1 MPIPSLY
8 LPGHSSAL
16 IESQESGLVTQSLR
30 LTSPTS
36 VFMARAAPPAEE
48 LLWLRQE
55 TSHLV
60 LPSLAHVGVQLTYAV
75 ALKCLRRLLN
85 EDSKVSFDRW
95 FIVAKEELRW
105 NDSCIK
111 LLWDNVHVSSYKMN
125 EVWSSHTDTLD
136 FEFLAILLVMHVVDD
151 PPSSPKVSSDSSW
164 PEDLSEAS
172 SPVSPKAFPSSRATN
187 AYLPKSPR
195 SPKSSNEMKYNTSYN
210 RLLKRNEIVGDID
223 SLDKKTSLGSGRLA
237 KSGLYSLNSL
247 RTRMPAILRA
257 LSMENSTEDEVLS
270 SDTSHDFI
278 GLDLMISRRAVNAL
292 GVIICGGYSREEQV
306 VPLSSLVPLW
316 RSKKTIVSDISDE
329 REFIHCAVFLNW
341 FNSHI
346 CVNDVIYPTLSFQ
359 SYQARSSALLNDN
372 PPEIHSNTLENSPVA
387 SLPVAPPIRVL
398 ESLSTLSSSRPTVLH
413 DFHSST
419 YIHAVT
425 SGPIPRKMSSVS
437 LETRSKPDSSS
448 AMSVSDQGA
457 ESTTPNTSDAEGTQM
472 SEGADG
478 NVFSDSDNDNYTI
491 NAVAEKDSSGL
502 SDIETEK
509 GSSMGDREKHM
520 IDVAVS
526 GGQSDLPHLV
536 IKGCTR
542 SALYFLSPFSSA
554 SIVDCHDCEIIVGPV
569 SGIVVFSG
577 CIKTKLSIVCR
588 KLIVKSSFDCIF
600 YLGTLSAT
608 LINGD
613 SHSLRFGKLLM
624 HFSS

>member
-1 MPIPSLY
+1 
-8 LPGHSSAL
+8 
-16 IESQESGLVTQSLR
+16 
-30 LTSPTS
+30 
-36 VFMARAAPPAEE
+36 MARTTPTGEE

-55 TSHLV
+55 TAHLI
-60 LPSLAHVGVQLTYAV
+60 LPALAHAGVPLTYTV
-75 ALKCLRRLLN
+75 ALKCLRRLLS
-85 EDSKVSFDRW
+85 EDTKLSFDRW
-95 FIVAKEELRW
+95 FVVAKEELRW

-111 LLWDNVHVSSYKMN
+111 LLWDNVHVCSYRMT
-125 EVWSSHTDTLD
+125 EVWSTHTDTID
-136 FEFLAILLVMHVVDD
+136 FEYLAILLVMHVIDD
-151 PPSSPKVSSDSSW
+151 PPSSPKIPSDSIW
-164 PEDLSEAS
+164 PEDLNENY
-172 SPVSPKAFPSSRATN
+172 SPASPKTFPSSRATN

-195 SPKSSNEMKYNTSYN
+195 SPKSSHEMKYNSSYN

-223 SLDKKTSLGSGRLA
+223 SLDKKTNIGTGRMA

-247 RTRMPAILRA
+247 RSRMPAILRA
-257 LSMENSTEDEVLS
+257 LSLENSAEEDLIS
-270 SDTSHDFI
+270 QDASQDFL
-278 GLDLMISRRAVNAL
+278 GVDLMVSRRAVNAL
-292 GVIICGGYSREEQV
+292 GIIICGGYSREEQV

-316 RSKKTIVSDISDE
+316 RSRKAISSDISDE
-329 REFIHCAVFLNW
+329 REFLHCAVFLNW
-341 FNSHI
+341 FNNHL
-346 CVNDVIYPTLSFQ
+346 CVNDVVYPSLSFQ
-359 SYQARSSALLNDN
+359 TYQARSSALLNDN

-472 SEGADG
+472 SEGGEG

-509 GSSMGDREKHM
+509 GSSMGDREKPSM
-520 IDVAVS
+520 DVLVS

-554 SIVDCHDCEIIVGPV
+554 SIIDCHDCEIIVGPV
-569 SGIVVFSG
+569 SGVVILSG
-577 CIKTKLSIVCR
+577 CVKTKLSVLCR

-600 YLGTLSAT
+600 YLGTLSPT

-613 SHSLRFGKLLM
+613 SHSLRFGR
-624 HFSS
+624 F